1 MAAPTCSVRY
11 IKCLPVALKFTKI
24 PVTVGTVG
32 KRRLSGSQL
41 DDLVHRAMTDKRFDL
56 SAASD
61 EFVDYFLDEAEAAGW
76 AEELERSNKAHLF
89 NASALETA
97 KPEQKFGGLT
107 QAELEKMPPQ
117 QVLS

>member
-1 MAAPTCSVRY
+1 MSS
-11 IKCLPVALKFTKI
+11 VALKFGKI
-24 PVTVGTVG
+24 PVTVGTVR

-61 EFVDYFLDEAEAAGW
+61 EFADYFLDEAEAAGW
-76 AEELERSNKAHLF
+76 AEELERSNKARHLF

-97 KPEQKFGGLT
+97 KPEQKFGGHT

>member
-61 EFVDYFLDEAEAAGW
+61 EAEAAGR